1 MTRAEWQEAKNNITY
16 NFVNDNH
23 FEELKEAEIME
34 GRLRLLSE
42 IDPLV
47 GKYFST
53 TWVRKNVLKMTEEEI
68 ELMSREIEIEGGDGE
83 DDDSPFTGLP
93 GANEPEDESEDE
105 VEENYTSNT
114 AITEETDIL
123 VQKITSVI
131 ESGTDNE

>member
-1 MTRAEWQEAKNNITY
+1 
-16 NFVNDNH
+16 
-23 FEELKEAEIME
+23 
-34 GRLRLLSE
+34 
-42 IDPLV
+42 
-47 GKYFST
+47 
-53 TWVRKNVLKMTEEEI
+53 
-68 ELMSREIEIEGGDGE
+68 MSREIEIEGGDGE

-131 ESGTDNE
+131 ESSTDNE